1 MDATFYDGRTSR
13 PAQVSLRI
21 VNDRLVFDAP
31 DGAQAW
37 PLRELREELAGDKV
51 RLAWRGDA
59 RLLLAAADWAAAG
72 RPSREV
78 HRRTHGRQ
86 MGLIAGLTGAG
97 LGLAALVF
105 IGIPLMAGPLA
116 RATPPEL
123 EARLG
128 HTFEAQLTLGL
139 KPCKGAAGQAALAR
153 LGRQLGTTANS
164 PFPIQVQ
171 AVRAPFANAL
181 ALPGG
186 RVLVTD
192 DLIAEARSADEL
204 SGVLAHE
211 IAHVQMRHVTEALWR
226 SVGAGMLLD
235 LVVGGGSGAGQQ
247 AVLLAAQA
255 SDMRY
260 SRKAETEADRRG
272 MEILQASGLSSQG
285 LPAFF
290 ERLEKS
296 EGPADGPFAEFLSSH
311 PETDRR
317 LGATRALARPGASA
331 LNAEDWAKVRSACAA
346 D

>member
-1 MDATFYDGRTSR
+1 M
-13 PAQVSLRI
+13 
-21 VNDRLVFDAP
+21 
-31 DGAQAW
+31 
-37 PLRELREELAGDKV
+37 
-51 RLAWRGDA
+51 
-59 RLLLAAADWAAAG
+59 
-72 RPSREV
+72 
-78 HRRTHGRQ
+78 
-86 MGLIAGLTGAG
+86 
-97 LGLAALVF
+97 
-105 IGIPLMAGPLA
+105 
-116 RATPPEL
+116 
-123 EARLG
+123 
-128 HTFEAQLTLGL
+128 
-139 KPCKGAAGQAALAR
+139 
-153 LGRQLGTTANS
+153 
-164 PFPIQVQ
+164 
-171 AVRAPFANAL
+171 
-181 ALPGG
+181 
-186 RVLVTD
+186 
-192 DLIAEARSADEL
+192 
-204 SGVLAHE
+204 LAHE